1 MCSQAVVS
9 SRPDCV
15 TKDPGGFS
23 KSELEPQT
31 STRGYRLRVREVHK
45 YFRAA
50 RGIRVLARL
59 GFPSFEFAQIRVMLL
74 WPHIRLLCL
83 GNIILSQLGQRK
95 TRSQCASDRQIRG
108 LAKQPS
114 KRHSVSTGWARR
126 FGLCSEGLPFD
137 GSSCDRA
144 LALVPRGRTAKC
156 LQASLQSKATK
167 IRYWRW
173 RWRSFLKGG
182 FDQRQK
188 TRRRTPKPQTLSNDS
203 DYSLMQNWI

>member
-1 MCSQAVVS
+1 MGFNANCSALLSWQASSSSTMCSQAVVS

-114 KRHSVSTGWARR
+114 KRHSVS
-126 FGLCSEGLPFD
+126 
-137 GSSCDRA
+137 DRLGA
-144 LALVPRGRTAKC
+144 QVRT
-156 LQASLQSKATK
+156 L
-167 IRYWRW
+167 
-173 RWRSFLKGG
+173 F
-182 FDQRQK
+182 
-188 TRRRTPKPQTLSNDS
+188 
-203 DYSLMQNWI
+203 